1 MGYWRMKGEQ
11 SILFEDVPEEEIT
24 GAWGDRPAD
33 TIGFAVDAIIAQFE
47 EDLGR
52 KPTKQEIRNG
62 LMFTLNAMDELED

>member
-11 SILFEDVPEEEIT
+11 SILFEDVPEQEIT